1 MQYEKTSKKWLKDE
15 KKEAKI
21 LFLGDIDCIEALSL
35 ILYKYAI
42 FILYYKSQ
50 YLQKNDPETLHNLRV
65 NLRRSRAFIKSFKRC
80 FLPKHY
86 KQIYKNF
93 TKIAD
98 KTNSAR
104 DLDVL
109 IEKLRKNGDDNALI
123 LIEKKRILQT
133 KKMIKLLSS
142 DDFNN
147 FFKKYIDDLHNLKL
161 FNLKTSPRP
170 IKKEALATLATL
182 HKKIIKKIKKSHKK
196 LDAKKIHKIRI
207 SFKKIRYILEEFKD
221 LLKNK
226 RVKRYNND
234 LKKLQTLL
242 GKYNDTLKQI
252 KLLKDY
258 RKHNKN
264 TKQKIPKSLIKDLKK
279 DANRLS
285 IKIQKRLHKFSRK
298 DLF

>member
-1 MQYEKTSKKWLKDE
+1 MGKKSLKSSF
-15 KKEAKI
+15 A
-21 LFLGDIDCIEALSL
+21 GDIECIEALSS
-35 ILYKYAI
+35 ILYKYAL

-50 YLQKNDPETLHNLRV
+50 YLQKSDPETLHNLRV

-80 FLPKHY
+80 FLSKHY
-86 KQIYKNF
+86 KRIYKNF

-98 KTNSAR
+98 KTNSTR

-123 LIEKKRILQT
+123 VIEKERILQT
-133 KKMIKLLSS
+133 KKMIKLLNS

-147 FFKKYIDDLHNLKL
+147 FLKKYIDDLHNLKL
-161 FNLKTSPRP
+161 FNLKILSHP

-182 HKKIIKKIKKSHKK
+182 HKKSIKKIKKTHKK
-196 LDAKKIHKIRI
+196 LDTERIHKIRI
-207 SFKKIRYILEEFKD
+207 GFKKIRYILEEFKD

-226 RVKRYNND
+226 RVKRYIND

-242 GKYNDTLKQI
+242 GKYNDIQNQI

-258 RKHNKN
+258 RKHNKK
-264 TKQKIPKSLIKDLKK
+264 TKEKIPKSLIKDFKK
-279 DANRLS
+279 DAKKLS
-285 IKIQKRLHKFSRK
+285 IKIQNRLYKFGGIQK
-298 DLF
+298 KLIEA